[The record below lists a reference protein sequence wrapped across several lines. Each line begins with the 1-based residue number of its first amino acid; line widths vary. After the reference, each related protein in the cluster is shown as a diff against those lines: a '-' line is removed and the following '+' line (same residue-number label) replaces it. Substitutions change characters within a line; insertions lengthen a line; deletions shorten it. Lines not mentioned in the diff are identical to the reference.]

1 MYKRFI
7 VVAAAAWILA
17 VLPGISR
24 AQDRESSTRSKGAFL
39 GIAAESTPQGAQHEG
54 ATVRD
59 VTANG
64 PAARAGLK
72 RGDIITKVDDKDIHD
87 FEDLLNALSQHRPGQ
102 KVDLEVMRNGQPKEL
117 SVTLG
122 RQPGQQSFRGRERNQ
137 FQEKEDRGAPDYYGR
152 RRQTAFLGVQTEE
165 FTPNGAA
172 GRASQHGV
180 VVTEVLPNTPAEQAG
195 LQEGD
200 VITRVDEQN
209 ISSPED
215 LREAIQ
221 NAGPGHE
228 VQMEVMRGRKPQEL
242 TARLEQGS
250 AEFGGRFGRE
260 YGVSPMEQN
269 REIQR
274 LQQRIQQ
281 LERRLRRLEQNRQNQ
296 ESP

>member
-7 VVAAAAWILA
+7 VAVAASALIMA
-17 VLPGISR
+17 VVPALCR
-24 AQDRESSTRSKGAFL
+24 AQESDTPSRSGAPFL
-39 GIAAESTPQGAQHEG
+39 GIRAESTGQNAQHEG
-54 ATVRD
+54 AVVRD
-59 VTANG
+59 ITANS
-64 PAARAGLK
+64 PAAKAGLR
-72 RGDIITKVDDKDIHD
+72 RGDIVTKVGDKEVKD

-102 KVDLEVMRNGQPKEL
+102 KVNIEVMRNGQTKEL
-117 SVTLG
+117 SVALG
-122 RQPGQQSFRGRERNQ
+122 QHPRGQ
-137 FQEKEDRGAPDYYGR
+137 FQEEEQRGAPGYYGR
-152 RRQTAFLGVQTEE
+152 RRQTAFLGIQTEE
-165 FTPNGAA
+165 LTPEVRSREGTSA
-172 GRASQHGV
+172 RHGV
-180 VVTEVLPNTPAEQAG
+180 IVTEVLPNTPAEQAG
-195 LQEGD
+195 LREGD
-200 VITRVDEQN
+200 VITKVDDQD

-228 VQMEVMRGRKPQEL
+228 VQMDVMRGQRHREL

-250 AEFGGRFGRE
+250 AEFGRDF